1 MINLLNILI
10 MGVLKMSE
18 KINLKYNNESKS
30 MKFNDFIDS
39 LDNYMKM
46 INESHQ
52 PLYINYKD
60 LNCVMIS
67 EKNYNDILAKLNQIK
82 E

>member
-18 KINLKYNNESKS
+18 KINLKYNNESKLTR
-30 MKFNDFIDS
+30 FNDFTDS
-39 LDNYMKM
+39 LDDYMKM
-46 INESHQ
+46 INESNQ

>member
-18 KINLKYNNESKS
+18 KINLKYN
-30 MKFNDFIDS
+30 
-39 LDNYMKM
+39 
-46 INESHQ
+46 NESHQ